1 LMTVNQFKVDGRQAH
16 VATTLGNEASSKPA
30 APIKIE
36 TYKGKTAAAPKP
48 VISNDDIDEWEEF

>member
-1 LMTVNQFKVDGRQAH
+1 MTVNQFKVDGRQAH
-16 VATTLGNEASSKPA
+16 DTSTLSKTAASKSP

-48 VISNDDIDEWEEF
+48 VLISNDDIDEWEEF